1 LKNTLHHFRLR
12 FMKKMILLALLLLLT
27 SCTTPKKK
35 SNPEK
40 HPFVGMRG
48 CFLLYNLKT
57 EKLEKKMGDACEER
71 FPACSTFKVPLAV
84 MAFDS
89 GILKDKFQT
98 LKWDGKKRMLE
109 QWNRD
114 HNAASWMKES
124 VVWFSQ
130 ELTPKLGK
138 KKFQEYLTKFN
149 YGNKDFSTGLTTAW
163 LNSPSDPRGSLGIT
177 AFEQIEFMKKLWRN
191 QLPASK
197 SSMELTRNI
206 TYLETSPN
214 GFKLSG
220 KTGSNGYDAERKIQ
234 FGWFIA
240 HVTNGEKEYIA
251 VTNISDLKPIETKSF
266 GGPRAKDITR
276 QILADEG
283 LW

>member
-1 LKNTLHHFRLR
+1 MLVIKKNISLTFLF
-12 FMKKMILLALLLLLT
+12 LLV
-27 SCTTPKKK
+27 SCTTPKEI
-35 SNPEK
+35 SRTDQA
-40 HPFVGMRG
+40 PFVGMRG

-57 EKLEKKMGDACEER
+57 DKLEKRIGDTCEVR

-89 GILKDKFQT
+89 GILKDENQV
-98 LKWDGKKRMLE
+98 LKWDGRKRMLP

-130 ELTPKLGK
+130 ELTPMLGK
-138 KKFQEYLTKFN
+138 KKFQEYLTKFQ
-149 YGNKDFSTGLTTAW
+149 YGNRDFSTGITTAW
-163 LNSPSDPRGSLGIT
+163 LNSPNDPRGSLGIT

-191 QLPASK
+191 VLPASNE
-197 SSMELTRNI
+197 SMERTRKI
-206 TYLETSPN
+206 TYLETSPR
-214 GFKLSG
+214 GFRMSG
-220 KTGSNGYDAERKIQ
+220 KTGSNGFNPERTIQ

-240 HVTNGEKEYIA
+240 HVKKGNQEYLA
-251 VTNISDLKPIETKSF
+251 VTNIRDLTPVKGHSF
-266 GGPRAKDITR
+266 GGPRAREITK
-276 QILADEG
+276 LMLKNEG